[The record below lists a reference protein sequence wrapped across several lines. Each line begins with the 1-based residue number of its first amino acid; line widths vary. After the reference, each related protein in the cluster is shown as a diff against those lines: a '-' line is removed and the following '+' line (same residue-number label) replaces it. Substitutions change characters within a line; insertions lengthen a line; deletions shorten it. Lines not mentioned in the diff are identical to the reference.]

1 MSSLTSS
8 TKIEEVL
15 ISCVAQIEELKTYLN
30 KVGNLYLFEEKMST
44 VFTEMYNTVVTQVLQ
59 EVAEEQQTTQKA
71 IAASNSCNW

>member
-15 ISCVAQIEELKTYLN
+15 SSCVAQIEELKTYLN
-30 KVGNLYLFEEKMST
+30 KVGNLYLFEEKMSA

-59 EVAEEQQTTQKA
+59 EVAKK
-71 IAASNSCNW
+71 SLF

>member
-15 ISCVAQIEELKTYLN
+15 SSCVAQIEELKTYLN

-59 EVAEEQQTTQKA
+59 EVAKK
-71 IAASNSCNW
+71 SLF